1 MTGSLKQR
9 YLLNKGCRGFRS
21 LIEAIAAFGC
31 FTTRYK
37 KKDFKKAY
45 IRLHWDI
52 EMCWYFMFDIGMKLI
67 KKRHIVMILWVTFW
81 RLAYVILFTF
91 AIET

>member
-67 KKRHIVMILWVTFW
+67 KKTTHSYDFVGYL
-81 RLAYVILFTF
+81 LAVSLCNIIYFCYW
-91 AIET
+91 